1 MADGNNT
8 TGNKRGPKE
17 VTAAHKAAM
26 QSGRTESKAVR
37 DYLEALVSTKPKRG
51 RKRTADSINKRMT
64 AVVLEMVDADPLT
77 RLNLV
82 QERMNLEAELAGFEA
97 SVDLSALEQ
106 RFLSAAKSYGERR
119 GISYAAWKALGVD
132 GSVLSRAGINR

>member
-17 VTAAHKAAM
+17 VTAAHKA
-26 QSGRTESKAVR
+26 VR

-51 RKRTADSINKRMT
+51 RKRTPDSINKRMA
-64 AVVLEMVDADPLT
+64 AVVVEMVDADPLT

-82 QERMNLEAELAGFEA
+82 QERMNLEAELAGFGA